1 MRESYQANPEPC
13 TTMKVVVVPD
23 TQYNEKVGDQDLRL
37 VLFFPVEFTEIKHEK
52 VHTN

>member
-1 MRESYQANPEPC
+1 MLESYQANPEPC

-52 VHTN
+52 VHTD